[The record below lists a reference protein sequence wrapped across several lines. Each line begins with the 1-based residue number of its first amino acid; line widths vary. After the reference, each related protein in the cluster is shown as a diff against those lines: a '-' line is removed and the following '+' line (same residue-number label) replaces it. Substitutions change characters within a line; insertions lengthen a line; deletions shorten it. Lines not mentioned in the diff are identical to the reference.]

1 MSMSL
6 VLRVGTASK
15 AVKLSQGRCV
25 LFRRLVQ
32 PRGRGMRT
40 ETAPPTG
47 RRKITPAMI
56 VARATR
62 PTTWQPVRR
71 GEALSALKRAA
82 PALGIP
88 RQVVTL
94 MDYLVGRTRDAD
106 WAEGGRPMAW
116 PSNVTLQDV
125 LDVGRTQVKTLIR
138 VALEHG
144 LLEMDESPNGQRYG
158 YREEGQITEAYGFD
172 LTPLAARASELEQ
185 IARAHQERR
194 REGARMRARITSLR
208 NKVLVIAD
216 AGSWPALSAEA
227 YALAGLRGDTR
238 DPCQLAPVL
247 ARLESLLV
255 MAEERLATCILPVET
270 DPMGTTDRPPITPTN
285 QPKIAKANTVVAG
298 QTPMAHE
305 KSRSRDCASNS
316 NTPPG
321 EAKKQGAREGTASAL
336 RGFVVTPEFILQIA
350 PQFRDW
356 VPSGRPKWGE
366 LEEAATFVRSD
377 LGISLHA
384 WGQACVVLGRM
395 EAVTALAAIAARQA
409 VGKVRSAGGLLRR
422 MVDLHAAGELRL
434 DRTLFG
440 LADQHRPV
448 RLKADLH
455 SARGLRQ

>member
-1 MSMSL
+1 
-6 VLRVGTASK
+6 
-15 AVKLSQGRCV
+15 
-25 LFRRLVQ
+25 
-32 PRGRGMRT
+32 MRT

-56 VARATR
+56 AARAAR
-62 PTTWQPVRR
+62 PTTWQPVKR

-94 MDYLVGRTRDAD
+94 MDYLVGRTRDVD
-106 WAEGGRPMAW
+106 WAQGGRPMAW

-158 YREEGQITEAYGFD
+158 YREEGQIAEAYGFD
-172 LTPLAARASELEQ
+172 LTPLAARAAELEQ

-194 REGARMRARITSLR
+194 REGGRMRARITSIR
-208 NKVLVIAD
+208 NRVLAIAE
-216 AGSWPALSAEA
+216 AGDWPALAAEA
-227 YALAGLRGDTR
+227 HALAALRGDIR
-238 DPCQLAPVL
+238 DPGQLAPVL
-247 ARLESLLV
+247 SRLEALSI
-255 MAEERLATCILPVET
+255 MAEERLTACVSPVET
-270 DPMGTTDRPPITPTN
+270 DPMGTTNRPPITPTIH
-285 QPKIAKANTVVAG
+285 PKIAKANTVEAG
-298 QTPMAHE
+298 PRPMAHE
-305 KSRSRDCASNS
+305 ESRSRDRASIPS
-316 NTPPG
+316 TPLAD
-321 EAKKQGAREGTASAL
+321 AKVHGTREGTVSAL

-356 VPSGRPKWGE
+356 VGSGRPKWGE

-384 WGQACVVLGRM
+384 WGQACVILGRM
-395 EAVTALAAIAARQA
+395 EAVSVLAAIAARQA

-422 MVDLHAAGELRL
+422 MVDLHLAGELRL

-440 LADQHRPV
+440 LADQHRLS
-448 RLKADLH
+448 RA
-455 SARGLRQ
+455 

>member
-1 MSMSL
+1 
-6 VLRVGTASK
+6 
-15 AVKLSQGRCV
+15 
-25 LFRRLVQ
+25 
-32 PRGRGMRT
+32 MRT
-40 ETAPPTG
+40 ETVLPTG

-56 VARATR
+56 AARAAR
-62 PTTWQPVRR
+62 PTTWHPVKR

-106 WAEGGRPMAW
+106 WAEGGRPLAW

-158 YREEGQITEAYGFD
+158 YREEGQIAEAYGFD
-172 LTPLAARASELEQ
+172 LTPLAARAAELEQ

-194 REGARMRARITSLR
+194 REGARMRARITSIR
-208 NKVLVIAD
+208 NKVMMIAE

-227 YALAGLRGDTR
+227 HALALLRGDTR
-238 DPCQLAPVL
+238 DPSQLTPVL
-247 ARLESLLV
+247 ARLEALLV
-255 MAEERLATCILPVET
+255 VADEQLTAGALPVET
-270 DPMGTTDRPPITPTN
+270 DPMGPIDRPPITPTN
-285 QPKIAKANTVVAG
+285 HLKIAEANTAAAG
-298 QTPMAHE
+298 LTPEAHRR
-305 KSRSRDCASNS
+305 SRSRDGASNPTKS
-316 NTPPG
+316 LEDT
-321 EAKKQGAREGTASAL
+321 KKQGVGEGTTNAL

-356 VPSGRPKWGE
+356 VCSGRPKWGE

-384 WGQACVVLGRM
+384 WGQACVVFGRM
-395 EAVTALAAIAARQA
+395 EAVSVLAAIAARWA
-409 VGKVRSAGGLLRR
+409 SGKVRSPGGLLRR

-440 LADQHRPV
+440 LADQHRPP
-448 RLKADLH
+448 KASADLH
-455 SARGLRQ
+455 SARVGTR

>member
-1 MSMSL
+1 M
-6 VLRVGTASK
+6 K
-15 AVKLSQGRCV
+15 
-25 LFRRLVQ
+25 
-32 PRGRGMRT
+32 T

-56 VARATR
+56 AARAAR
-62 PTTWQPVRR
+62 PTTWQPIKR

-94 MDYLVGRTRDAD
+94 LDYLVGRTRDVD
-106 WAEGGRPMAW
+106 WTEGGRPVAW

-158 YREEGQITEAYGFD
+158 YREEGQIAEAYGFD
-172 LTPLAARASELEQ
+172 LTPLAARAAELEQ

-194 REGARMRARITSLR
+194 REGARMRARITSVR
-208 NKVLVIAD
+208 NKVLMIAE
-216 AGSWPALSAEA
+216 AGGWPALSAEA
-227 YALAGLRGDTR
+227 HTLAGLRGDIR
-238 DPCQLAPVL
+238 DPGQLAPVL
-247 ARLESLLV
+247 SRLEALSL
-255 MAEERLATCILPVET
+255 MAEERLTACALPVET
-270 DPMGTTDRPPITPTN
+270 DPMGTADRPPITPTN
-285 QPKIAKANTVVAG
+285 HLKIAEANTVTAG
-298 QTPMAHE
+298 LKPVAHE
-305 KSRSRDCASNS
+305 ESRSRDCGSNPNKS
-316 NTPPG
+316 LQEPKTKG
-321 EAKKQGAREGTASAL
+321 MREGTVSAL

-356 VPSGRPKWGE
+356 VRSGRPKWGE

-395 EAVTALAAIAARQA
+395 EAVSVLAAIAARQA

-422 MVDLHAAGELRL
+422 MVDLHMAGELRL

-440 LADQHRPV
+440 LADQHRPP
-448 RLKADLH
+448 RSNADLH
-455 SARGLRQ
+455 SARVRAP